1 MKHNPKINER
11 VSSLEGFATAHPLAP
26 EEFSRGSLRLIY
38 ELADSLS
45 RITGMKAFSL
55 IPAAGAHGELTSV
68 MIIKKYFESLGQKRS
83 VILIPDSAHGTNP
96 ASVAMCGF
104 EVRSVPSKADG
115 DVDLVA
121 LKALI
126 DENVAAMMLTSPST
140 LGLFDRGITEIAS
153 MLHANGSIF
162 YCDGANLNAVMG
174 VANIADMGFD
184 IMHINLH
191 KTFSTP
197 HGGGGPGSGPV
208 GVVEK
213 LLPFLPVPR
222 VEKTGEN
229 YRFNYDCPSSIG
241 RVHAFWGNFL
251 IMVRAYAYIR
261 MLGPE
266 GVRSVSEHAVL
277 NANYLRARLMKEY
290 HLPKDRLCMHE
301 FVLSDAG
308 FPNHVSTND
317 ISKRI
322 LDFGMH
328 APTVYF
334 PLIVEGALMFEPT
347 ETESL
352 EALDRLVDVMKQ
364 IKAEALENPDLVK
377 NARIPRLYGAWIR
390 FLLPGSPYSNGE
402 MPEIQAV
409 PFHELHVSV
418 DLPSQEFHGH
428 GIVRTVV
435 DASQA
440 QDASIPVH
448 CSHSGINGRHGTGS
462 YTGAAVNASGAV
474 NPVIVYQEIAQC
486 DGGIS
491 PEKIAHGKFP
501 LYFSG
506 NSPQGPVQGIMSEVS
521 GLFSLFASGRLLYLR
536 IRSVLP
542 MDQVMA

>member
-1 MKHNPKINER
+1 MKPVFAMSGNGKNNYKVGHGIPDSCSDIPASWCRDSLALPDVNETEVVRHYTALSTLNFGVDSGMYPLGSCTMKYNPKINER
-11 VSSLEGFATAHPLAP
+11 VSSLEGFAAAHPLAP
-26 EEFSRGSLRLIY
+26 EELSQGSLRLMY

-45 RITGMKAFSL
+45 RITGMKAFTL
-55 IPAAGAHGELTSV
+55 MPAAGAHGELTSV
-68 MIIKKYFESLGQKRS
+68 MIIKKYFESLGQKRN

-115 DVDLVA
+115 DVDLEA
-121 LKALI
+121 LKGLI
-126 DENVAAMMLTSPST
+126 DEKVAAMMLTSPST
-140 LGLFDRGITEIAS
+140 LGLFDRGITEIAA

-174 VANIADMGFD
+174 VANIAHMGFD

-222 VEKTGEN
+222 VEKAGEN

-266 GVRSVSEHAVL
+266 GVKSVSEHAVL

-290 HLPKDRLCMHE
+290 YLPKDRLCMHE

-308 FPNHVSTND
+308 FPNHVTTND

-352 EALDRLVDVMKQ
+352 DALDRLVDVMKQ
-364 IKAEALENPDLVK
+364 IKTEAQENPDLVK
-377 NARIPRLYGAWIR
+377 NAPHTTPVRR
-390 FLLPGSPYSNGE
+390 
-402 MPEIQAV
+402 
-409 PFHELHVSV
+409 V
-418 DLPSQEFHGH
+418 D
-428 GIVRTVV
+428 
-435 DASQA
+435 
-440 QDASIPVH
+440 
-448 CSHSGINGRHGTGS
+448 
-462 YTGAAVNASGAV
+462 
-474 NPVIVYQEIAQC
+474 
-486 DGGIS
+486 
-491 PEKIAHGKFP
+491 
-501 LYFSG
+501 
-506 NSPQGPVQGIMSEVS
+506 
-521 GLFSLFASGRLLYLR
+521 
-536 IRSVLP
+536 SVLAARKP
-542 MDQVMA
+542 ILKWGDA